1 MDYRDFAK
9 IYEYMNSL
17 GARYRHH
24 CYLVMVTMNT
34 QPNSTMYIEHIE
46 QALECMEQ
54 AIRKKIRK
62 VDIYTRYSS
71 LQYLIIL
78 SEPNK
83 DQIPKIMNRIFI
95 QYYKLYNK
103 HDFTPAYEY
112 IPMVPNKI
120 SGEQK

>member
-1 MDYRDFAK
+1 
-9 IYEYMNSL
+9 
-17 GARYRHH
+17 
-24 CYLVMVTMNT
+24 
-34 QPNSTMYIEHIE
+34 MYIEHIE